1 MSRNSEIK
9 KLLSSS
15 TTMPYGTGGGTSF
28 LTGSHLRPSQAHGA
42 GCSCCGPAEDGEEEE
57 G

>member
-9 KLLSSS
+9 KLLSNS
-15 TTMPYGTGGGTSF
+15 TTMPYGTGGKASF
-28 LTGSHLRPSQAHGA
+28 LTGSHLRPSHTHGT
-42 GCSCCGPAEDGEEEE
+42 GCSCCGPADDSEEDE